1 MANDDSEKWF
11 LPDALDINKNPAVR
25 LQSAQMRTELEKRAV
40 SPFARLSPEEF
51 ARIRARGRIEHLSQ
65 ALQQVHVELQTHLDP
80 HLRIQLKEARN
91 ALAIRLAE
99 NLAILERYD
108 LATEIDPR
116 PEYREQYAKH
126 LREQLRVS
134 L

>member
-1 MANDDSEKWF
+1 MANDDNEQWH
-11 LPDALDINKNPAVR
+11 LPEPLRMSNPKVALA
-25 LQSAQMRTELEKRAV
+25 SAQMRTELEKRAV
-40 SPFARLSPEEF
+40 SPFARLSPQEF

-65 ALQQVHVELQTHLDP
+65 ALQQVYVELQTHLDP
-80 HLRIQLKEARN
+80 RLRIQLKEARN

-99 NLAILERYD
+99 NLAVVERFD
-108 LATEIDPR
+108 LACEVDPR

-126 LREQLRVS
+126 LREQLRVT

>member
-1 MANDDSEKWF
+1 MANDDNTKWE
-11 LPDALDINKNPAVR
+11 LPEPLRMTNPLVR

-40 SPFARLSPEEF
+40 SPFARLSPQEF
-51 ARIRARGRIEHLSQ
+51 ARIRARGRIEHLAR
-65 ALQQVHVELQTHLDP
+65 ALELVDEGLKTHLDP
-80 HLRIQLKEARN
+80 ATRVKLKSARH
-91 ALAIRLAE
+91 ALSIRLAE
-99 NLAILERYD
+99 NLAIVERYD